1 MKHEEIGGIAMGV
14 NFSLSP
20 AYVAHYEGVPFGL
33 ALISGCRNFT
43 SPPGFDLYKRKLL
56 RKMRKRENL
65 AKISGRINIY
75 DQFFQGFG
83 YECPLPK
90 HLKRTIHSGFPK
102 YNLMVDAHFMAEM
115 CGGILVAVADYDRFE
130 GALTLDIASD
140 GEICRGMGGREMK
153 TKRVEIVLR
162 DEKEIV
168 CVLCQG
174 PDEKTRISDDTRA
187 VLFYAYGV
195 PGIEGRYLREGLTIA
210 ADTMDQFGNGR
221 VEYLEIF

>member
-1 MKHEEIGGIAMGV
+1 MKHEEIGGIAMVV
-14 NFSLSP
+14 NFSLGS
-20 AYVAHYEGVPFGL
+20 AYTAHYQGVPFGL
-33 ALISGCRNFT
+33 TLISGCQNFL
-43 SPPGFDLYKRKLL
+43 SPPGFDLYRRKLL

-65 AKISGRINIY
+65 AKISDRIDIY

-90 HLKRTIHSGFPK
+90 HLRRTINSGFPK

-130 GALTLDIASD
+130 GALTLDIAND
-140 GEICRGMGGREMK
+140 GEICRGMGEREMK
-153 TKRVEIVLR
+153 TKKSEIVLR

-174 PDEKTRISDDTRA
+174 PDEKTRINEDTRN

-210 ADTMDQFGNGR
+210 ADTMAQFGNGT
-221 VEYLEIF
+221 VECVEIY

>member
-1 MKHEEIGGIAMGV
+1 MIV

-20 AYVAHYEGVPFGL
+20 GYIAHYEGIPFGL
-33 ALISGCRNFT
+33 ALISGCQNFI
-43 SPPGFDLYKRKLL
+43 SPPGFDLYRRKLL
-56 RKMRKRENL
+56 RRMRKRENL
-65 AKISGRINIY
+65 AHISGRIDIY
-75 DQFFQGFG
+75 DQFFEGFG

-90 HLKRTIHSGFPK
+90 HLRRTIHSGFPK

-130 GALTLDIASD
+130 GPMTLDIAND

-153 TKRVEIVLR
+153 TKKGEIVLR

-174 PDEKTRISDDTRA
+174 PDEKTRISDDTRN

-195 PGIEGRYLREGLTIA
+195 PGIEGRYLREGLTVA
-210 ADTMDQFGNGR
+210 ADTMAQFGNGR
-221 VEYLEIF
+221 VECIEIY